1 MNTKINKIHA
11 RYILDSR
18 ANPTVEAD
26 VTLNDGSFGRAAV
39 PSGAS
44 TGKLEAHELRDGGKN
59 YLGKS
64 VKQAVENINKEIND
78 LLVGQNSEDQEN
90 IDQLMIDLDGSENKG
105 KLGANAILAVS
116 MANLKAFS
124 HSSKKQI
131 YEVIPNLYGPP
142 SLPVP
147 FMNILN
153 GGAHADNKVDIQEFM
168 IVPHGFDTFE
178 ASLAS
183 GVEIYHTLKNL
194 LKDKG
199 LSTNVGDEG
208 GFAPNLTSSLDV
220 LETIINSV
228 EKAGYKPGD
237 EVSLALD
244 AAASEFYKDEKYL
257 IENEELSSSE
267 MVDYLVN
274 LTNNYPVVSIE
285 DGLSEDDWE
294 GWALLT
300 EKIGDKTQLVG
311 DDLFVTKQKM
321 LQKGVDKNVA
331 NSILI
336 KVNQVGSITETLET
350 MQLAKNNKYTSMVSH
365 RSGETED
372 TFISH
377 FVTGTSSGQIKT
389 GAPARSERTS
399 KYNELLRITENI
411 GNEAYNNKKWKN

>member
-1 MNTKINKIHA
+1 M
-11 RYILDSR
+11 
-18 ANPTVEAD
+18 
-26 VTLNDGSFGRAAV
+26 
-39 PSGAS
+39 
-44 TGKLEAHELRDGGKN
+44 
-59 YLGKS
+59 
-64 VKQAVENINKEIND
+64 
-78 LLVGQNSEDQEN
+78 
-90 IDQLMIDLDGSENKG
+90 
-105 KLGANAILAVS
+105 
-116 MANLKAFS
+116 
-124 HSSKKQI
+124 
-131 YEVIPNLYGPP
+131 
-142 SLPVP
+142 
-147 FMNILN
+147 
-153 GGAHADNKVDIQEFM
+153 
-168 IVPHGFDTFE
+168 
-178 ASLAS
+178 
-183 GVEIYHTLKNL
+183 
-194 LKDKG
+194 
-199 LSTNVGDEG
+199 
-208 GFAPNLTSSLDV
+208 

-377 FVTGTSSGQIKT
+377 LVTGTSSGQIKT

>member
-1 MNTKINKIHA
+1 M
-11 RYILDSR
+11 
-18 ANPTVEAD
+18 
-26 VTLNDGSFGRAAV
+26 
-39 PSGAS
+39 
-44 TGKLEAHELRDGGKN
+44 
-59 YLGKS
+59 
-64 VKQAVENINKEIND
+64 
-78 LLVGQNSEDQEN
+78 
-90 IDQLMIDLDGSENKG
+90 
-105 KLGANAILAVS
+105 
-116 MANLKAFS
+116 
-124 HSSKKQI
+124 
-131 YEVIPNLYGPP
+131 
-142 SLPVP
+142 
-147 FMNILN
+147 
-153 GGAHADNKVDIQEFM
+153 
-168 IVPHGFDTFE
+168 
-178 ASLAS
+178 
-183 GVEIYHTLKNL
+183 
-194 LKDKG
+194 
-199 LSTNVGDEG
+199 
-208 GFAPNLTSSLDV
+208 

-377 FVTGTSSGQIKT
+377 LVTGTSSGQIKT

-399 KYNELLRITENI
+399 KYNELLRIAENI

>member
-1 MNTKINKIHA
+1 
-11 RYILDSR
+11 
-18 ANPTVEAD
+18 
-26 VTLNDGSFGRAAV
+26 
-39 PSGAS
+39 
-44 TGKLEAHELRDGGKN
+44 
-59 YLGKS
+59 
-64 VKQAVENINKEIND
+64 
-78 LLVGQNSEDQEN
+78 
-90 IDQLMIDLDGSENKG
+90 
-105 KLGANAILAVS
+105 
-116 MANLKAFS
+116 
-124 HSSKKQI
+124 
-131 YEVIPNLYGPP
+131 
-142 SLPVP
+142 
-147 FMNILN
+147 
-153 GGAHADNKVDIQEFM
+153 
-168 IVPHGFDTFE
+168 
-178 ASLAS
+178 
-183 GVEIYHTLKNL
+183 
-194 LKDKG
+194 
-199 LSTNVGDEG
+199 
-208 GFAPNLTSSLDV
+208 V

-377 FVTGTSSGQIKT
+377 LVTGTSSGQIKT

-399 KYNELLRITENI
+399 KYNELLRIAENI